1 MYRKCGFQ
9 NPNKN
14 IKKANMLKNKLYL
27 LGTIG
32 FVFALAI
39 ACKKELKYVATQQD
53 TQNKAYLKIVHAS
66 PYFRKIFNTADTLQ
80 VYANNQKFSAT
91 SFSYGASYPSATGN
105 GYAAV
110 DPGVVNFDIF
120 SAGKIKPDS
129 AKVTTLSKTLAPNSH
144 YSLILTD
151 SIGSPR
157 DSSQIWLNDNV
168 EAPPASLYSLR
179 LVHAVM
185 NDTTGKAIDIYSAR
199 RNGNIFTNYL
209 PGRSSG
215 FAHLPFNQQV
225 SDTLIVRR
233 SGTTFELARINT
245 ISFNNQRV
253 YTLVYRGNADST
265 PTAVAR
271 PRTLTYYVNK

>member
-1 MYRKCGFQ
+1 
-9 NPNKN
+9 
-14 IKKANMLKNKLYL
+14 MLKNKLYL
-27 LGTIG
+27 LGAAALV
-32 FVFALAI
+32 FVLAI
-39 ACKKELKYVATQQD
+39 ACKKDLTYVAT
-53 TQNKAYLKIVHAS
+53 TQGAENKAYVKIVHAS
-66 PYFRKIFNTADTLQ
+66 PYFRKIFNAPDTLH
-80 VYANNQKFSAT
+80 VYANNQKFNATTLTYGSA
-91 SFSYGASYPSATGN
+91 FPSSTGN
-105 GYAAV
+105 GYAAL
-110 DPGVVNFDIF
+110 DAGVIQFELYA
-120 SAGKIKPDS
+120 AGKIKPDS
-129 AKVTTLSKTLAPNSH
+129 AKVTALSKTLATNSY

-157 DSSQIWLNDNV
+157 DSTQIWLNDNV
-168 EAPPASLYSLR
+168 NAPPPSLYSLR

-215 FAHLPFNQQV
+215 FTTLPFNQQV